1 MDRGNPP
8 EDDPERRDAGAVHPT
23 TALTDVVHQRARL
36 GILSVLSECGRAD
49 FPYLKS
55 LLELTDGN
63 LGRHLEVL
71 AGEGLISVTKGYE
84 GRRPRT
90 WVEITRAG
98 DAALAAQMAAMK
110 ELVARFESRSRQEAP
125 RRGTRTTATR
135 AAGPRVRTV

>member
-1 MDRGNPP
+1 M
-8 EDDPERRDAGAVHPT
+8 
-23 TALTDVVHQRARL
+23 
-36 GILSVLSECGRAD
+36 
-49 FPYLKS
+49 
-55 LLELTDGN
+55 
-63 LGRHLEVL
+63 L

-125 RRGTRTTATR
+125 RRGTWTTATR